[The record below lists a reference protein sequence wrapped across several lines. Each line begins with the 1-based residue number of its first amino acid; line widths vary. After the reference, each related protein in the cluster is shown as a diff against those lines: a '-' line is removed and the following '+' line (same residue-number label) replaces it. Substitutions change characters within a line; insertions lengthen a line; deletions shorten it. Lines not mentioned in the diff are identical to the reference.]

1 MKLLLE
7 ENKYINK
14 NFIKWLIK
22 MIRTLIIINI
32 NKRKLKSIENYINDN
47 NIFNLNNKIDLFKII
62 LQISRNIIY
71 YKYKNTFY
79 IMINPKVFAIG
90 TNIKLI
96 DICKFITY
104 GNNEIQAYHLI
115 INIFYEKHQ
124 NILAPILI
132 HIAANTMVIFLF
144 EYILL

>member
-115 INIFYEKHQ
+115 INIFY
-124 NILAPILI
+124 NIKYNIKY
-132 HIAANTMVIFLF
+132 
-144 EYILL
+144 YISRYIIENNFII